1 MRCLGPSPRP
11 CPSGRTSASCAIGL
25 DEALFERLA
34 VHIRQ
39 RDRQGKLYER
49 VIVYYEETGL
59 ACS

>member
-1 MRCLGPSPRP
+1 MRRLGPSPRP

-39 RDRQGKLYER
+39 GKLYER

-59 ACS
+59 VCS